1 MIERGRSNP
10 RKNGFGGITW
20 EKRERLK
27 KLERRI
33 SQDTNTALLLNVDD
47 GFSDLRRARER
58 EAGQ

>member
-47 GFSDLRRARER
+47 GFSDLDRKSVV
-58 EAGQ
+58 